1 MNAPVPFAQSVVDAE
16 KRIDMAHADTTSI
29 RHALTWGC
37 GVLEGYYRAGVV
49 PKHESEAGCTY
60 LRRVANQRVAL
71 QELREQAIAE
81 GMADD

>member
-1 MNAPVPFAQSVVDAE
+1 MNAPVSFTQSIADAE
-16 KRIDMAHADTTSI
+16 QRIDSANADTTAI

-37 GVLEGYYRAGVV
+37 GLLEGYYRAGAVS
-49 PKHESEAGCTY
+49 KFESESGCTY
-60 LRRVANQRVAL
+60 LRRVANQRIAL